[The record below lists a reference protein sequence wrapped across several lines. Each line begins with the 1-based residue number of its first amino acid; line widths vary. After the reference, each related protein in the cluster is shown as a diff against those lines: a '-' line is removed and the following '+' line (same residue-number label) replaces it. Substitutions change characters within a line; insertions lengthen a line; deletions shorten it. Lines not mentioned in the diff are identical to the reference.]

1 VRSASNQEVSI
12 STHELVRYSYRSR
25 ILYHGLG
32 LHVDTVESS
41 MCFHQ
46 FVEPHMAM
54 LSQGCRQIIVPDNS
68 VSIQV
73 SETKVLID
81 MDEVSYP
88 GKPSASTRKTEV
100 ALLVVEM

>member
-1 VRSASNQEVSI
+1 
-12 STHELVRYSYRSR
+12 
-25 ILYHGLG
+25 
-32 LHVDTVESS
+32 

-54 LSQGCRQIIVPDNS
+54 LSQGCRQIIAPDDS
-68 VSIQV
+68 VGIQV
-73 SETKVLID
+73 SETRVLID

-88 GKPSASTRKTEV
+88 GKPSASTRKTDV